1 MLPIK
6 AVDRLF
12 ERLALTYGTQW
23 DRMWEGRTMQDVKT
37 IWADELSGYGS
48 ENGLKCIAWALDNL
62 PDRAPNLIQFRNLC
76 RASPA
81 VEVPRIEAP
90 RASPE
95 RMKAELEKLGTIVA
109 KERPQSYDHKAWAK
123 AIIAREEAG
132 EKLNMTVRRF
142 AREALGLQ

>member
-23 DRMWEGRTMQDVKT
+23 DRMWEGRTIQDVKT
-37 IWADELSGYGS
+37 VWADELSGYAS
-48 ENGLKCIAWALDNL
+48 EKGLKCVAWALDNL
-62 PDRAPNLIQFRNLC
+62 PDRAPNLIQFRNIC
-76 RASPA
+76 RQAPA
-81 VEVPRIEAP
+81 PETPKLPEP
-90 RASPE
+90 KASPE
-95 RMKAELEKLGTIVA
+95 RMKAEMEKLGAIVSR
-109 KERPQSYDHKAWAK
+109 ERPPTYDHKAWAK
-123 AIIAREEAG
+123 AIISREEAG